1 LSKTNNPVGRPKKI
15 RAGQAKLPEK
25 PRTMKS
31 IMVSYQRRLLN
42 SPSSE
47 KVIGKVFEVALED
60 GHPHQAACMKM
71 ILDRVAPAT
80 GFSELAASGPQ
91 RQAIQINI
99 TSVGAPEIKDVT
111 QTHETLDQEED
122 EDLGDG

>member
-15 RAGQAKLPEK
+15 RDGQAKLPEK

-42 SPSSE
+42 SPSSQ
-47 KVIGKVFEVALED
+47 KVIGKVFEVALAD

-71 ILDRVAPAT
+71 ILDRVAPTT

-99 TSVGAPEIKDVT
+99 TSVGSPEIKDVT
-111 QTHETLDQEED
+111 QRAPETLDQEED
-122 EDLGDG
+122 EDLGE

>member
-1 LSKTNNPVGRPKKI
+1 MTKTNNPVGRPKKLKD
-15 RAGQAKLPEK
+15 GQPKLPEV

-31 IMVSYQRRLLN
+31 IMVAYQRRLLN

-47 KVIGKVFEVALED
+47 KVIRKVFNVALED

-71 ILDRVAPAT
+71 ILDRVAPTT
-80 GFSELAASGPQ
+80 GFADIASTGPQ

-99 TSVGAPEIKDVT
+99 TSVGSPEIKDVP
-111 QTHETLDQEED
+111 LDPLD
-122 EDLGDG
+122 PLPLGDDE